1 MQLNP
6 EMAVLT
12 LIRHGPR
19 VTHDSVL
26 AVLPTDV
33 SGFACGD
40 LPLGSDAT
48 SQAGQQLRHTLVYPP
63 IPAFQALKH
72 VAGSSKR
79 FWTEQRCPGQGGFG
93 IPGWSREIWIIR
105 FSWNLVQRTFW
116 GLFWFR
122 WRNTSPEFHFRRF

>member
-1 MQLNP
+1 MQVEA
-6 EMAVLT
+6 EMAVLI
-12 LIRHGPR
+12 LIRHVPR

-63 IPAFQALKH
+63 IPAFQAPQH
-72 VAGSSKR
+72 VAGS
-79 FWTEQRCPGQGGFG
+79 
-93 IPGWSREIWIIR
+93 
-105 FSWNLVQRTFW
+105 
-116 GLFWFR
+116 
-122 WRNTSPEFHFRRF
+122 FRRF